1 MNRNDSVPLPTNTR
15 EWFLHRNSLIVLAD
29 VALFLALYHFLPLEH
44 NVVLGISMLA
54 FIAVL
59 WLTEALHVTVTA
71 ILVPVMAV
79 FFGIFETQAALN
91 NFANSII
98 FLFLGGF
105 ALAAAMHHQGLDK
118 VIADKVLA
126 MAQ

>member
-29 VALFLALYHFLPLEH
+29 VALFLALYHFLPFEH

-59 WLTEALHVTVTA
+59 WLTEALHGDGHRDSC
-71 ILVPVMAV
+71 PRDGS
-79 FFGIFETQAALN
+79 FFRYFRNPSGAE
-91 NFANSII
+91 
-98 FLFLGGF
+98 
-105 ALAAAMHHQGLDK
+105 
-118 VIADKVLA
+118 
-126 MAQ
+126 